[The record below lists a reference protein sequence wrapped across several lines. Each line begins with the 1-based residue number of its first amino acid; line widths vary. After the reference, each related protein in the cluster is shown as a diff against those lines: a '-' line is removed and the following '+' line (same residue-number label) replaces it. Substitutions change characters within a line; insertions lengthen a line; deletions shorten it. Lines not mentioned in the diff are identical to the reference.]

1 VTAPR
6 FYGEPPPGIE
16 RTALPGRLI
25 VIEGTDG
32 VGRSTH
38 VSLLSEWLESRGYAV
53 VNTGLRRSDLAGPGI
68 QRAKRGNTLDPLTL
82 NLLYATD
89 FCDRMERLIL
99 PALRAGMVA
108 LVDRYIFSLMA
119 RARVRGLSAEWVENL
134 FGFALVP
141 DLVVYLDID
150 IDHLVPRVLSSTGF
164 DYWESG
170 QDYLP
175 GPDVYGNFVE
185 HQTRLLSEF
194 RRLAREH
201 AFTTVD
207 ARGPIAEVF
216 RSLCDVIEPVIQD
229 MAMFDSITITEH
241 AEGVATRRQLPGMR
255 A

>member
-6 FYGEPPPGIE
+6 FYGERPPGIE
-16 RTALPGRLI
+16 TTELPGRLI

-38 VSLLSEWLESRGYAV
+38 VALLKEWLEARGYAV
-53 VNTGLRRSDLAGPGI
+53 VNTGLRRSQLAGRGI
-68 QRAKRGNTLDPLTL
+68 ERAKAGNTLDPITL

-89 FCDRMERLIL
+89 FWDRLERQIL
-99 PALRAGMVA
+99 PAMRAGMVA

-119 RARVRGLSAEWVENL
+119 RARVRGLTAEWVENL

-150 IDHLVPRVLSSTGF
+150 IEHLVPRVLSSTTGF

-175 GPDVYGNFVE
+175 SPDVYANFVE
-185 HQTRLLSEF
+185 HQTRLLAEF
-194 RRLAREH
+194 RRLAAEH

-207 ARGPIAEVF
+207 ARRPVSEVF
-216 RSLCDVIEPVIQD
+216 KDLCEAIEPVVQS
-229 MAMFDSITITEH
+229 MATFGSDVTES
-241 AEGVATRRQLPGMR
+241 AEVASMRPSLPGT
-255 A
+255 